1 MTYAHGLSTTKHWL
15 CLIQKGGTGQL
26 IGRLTDDKIDVAMC
40 ETFTIALSNDVNS
53 YEIYPVPLQTHSS
66 PVLRKDHPHIS

>member
-26 IGRLTDDKIDVAMC
+26 IGRLTDDEIDVAMC
-40 ETFTIALSNDVNS
+40 ETFTIELLNVVNS
-53 YEIYPVPLQTHSS
+53 YEI
-66 PVLRKDHPHIS
+66 